1 MTKTANPISRRGLS
15 RRQLLKAAGG
25 TAALLAAAKLNFP
38 AGAFAQGAG
47 PEVKAAKLGFIALT
61 DASPLF
67 VAKEKGIF
75 AKYGMPDVE
84 VQKQASWGTTRD
96 NLVLG
101 SEGNGIDGA
110 HILTPM
116 PYLISSGKVTQNNQP
131 TPMYILARLNLN
143 GQCIS
148 VAKEYADLKIGVDT
162 TPFKDGARQEEGLGQ
177 VGQGR
182 NDVPRRHPRSLDPLL
197 ARGRRHRSRQGH
209 RDHRRAAGADG
220 RQHEGR
226 HHGLRSVCAS
236 RGTCS

>member
-1 MTKTANPISRRGLS
+1 MTKPTNPTSRRGLS
-15 RRQLLKAAGG
+15 RRQLLKATGG

-61 DASPLF
+61 TPSPLF
-67 VAKEKGIF
+67 VAKEKGMF

-131 TPMYILARLNLN
+131 TPMYILARLNLERPVHF
-143 GQCIS
+143 G
-148 VAKEYADLKIGVDT
+148 
-162 TPFKDGARQEEGLGQ
+162 RQGICRP
-177 VGQGR
+177 QGR
-182 NDVPRRHPRSLDPLL
+182 
-197 ARGRRHRSRQGH
+197 RRHRAVQG
-209 RDHRRAAGADG
+209 RRW
-220 RQHEGR
+220 RR
-226 HHGLRSVCAS
+226 RRPPAS
-236 RGTCS
+236 RSRPR